1 MSESLDE
8 LVARILLRVKSI
20 SDSSLLDATTLGF
33 LMPLIDKVIF
43 ESGVGVSREDNDGAE
58 EQLTLS
64 LDLLASHSAVMSDV
78 NYPRS
83 AIIKV
88 LLKAIGS
95 YTKHSKDASSTLVN
109 LGESI
114 RDNATREESTI
125 LIEGTLADEI
135 YVRSSCLQALQV
147 SCSMLSLV

>member
-1 MSESLDE
+1 
-8 LVARILLRVKSI
+8 
-20 SDSSLLDATTLGF
+20 
-33 LMPLIDKVIF
+33 MPLIDKVIF
-43 ESGVGVSREDNDGAE
+43 ESGVGISTEDHDGVE

-64 LDLLASHSAVMSDV
+64 LGLLSTHCAVMADV

-88 LLKAIGS
+88 LLKAIGT

-109 LGESI
+109 LGESL
-114 RDNATREESTI
+114 RENATHEESAR
-125 LIEGTLADEI
+125 LIQGTLADEI

-147 SCSMLSLV
+147 SRWVLFLILLTKCIAN